1 MYSLILPKINFSPI
15 IISLNIIV
23 RISIKLESWNILPWI
38 VDREIPLEIDNLDI
52 SIWKIQ
58 TCISNFKYRY
68 DLIEFRRKYTSKI
81 NK

>member
-52 SIWKIQ
+52 SMWKIQ
-58 TCISNFKYRY
+58 ICISNFKYRY
-68 DLIEFRRKYTSKI
+68 DLIEFRRKYMSKI

>member
-1 MYSLILPKINFSPI
+1 MYSLILPKINFFPI

-52 SIWKIQ
+52 SMWKI
-58 TCISNFKYRY
+58 
-68 DLIEFRRKYTSKI
+68 
-81 NK
+81 